1 MKTVQCPYCSVN
13 FETIGFRPMNF
24 QCVQCGSDAEWYA
37 GFADGEPRG
46 LIAWNANDNTQSWLY
61 TQYMIPIMQQ
71 IEQLESEIQ
80 MYFSQLKSN
89 AQAVTSEITDAIA
102 TLTEQLA
109 TLYAEYD
116 ALIATDPAAA
126 AVVMQEIGIVQQKI
140 AVNQLLMVQIE
151 QIIVTI
157 ETLKQQLLAYAE
169 QLKDTAETSFY
180 QIINNITDSNQDDL
194 SSDSKIDEYSSEDI
208 WIDFTSMMTQDVND
222 IRIQVQQVYQQT
234 NAQIK
239 EISSQVQS

>member
-46 LIAWNANDNTQSWLY
+46 LIAWNANDSTQSWLY
-61 TQYMIPIMQQ
+61 TQYMISIMQQ
-71 IEQLESEIQ
+71 IEQLESETQ

-140 AVNQLLMVQIE
+140 AVNQQLMVQIE

-208 WIDFTSMMTQDVND
+208 WINFTSMMTQDVND
-222 IRIQVQQVYQQT
+222 TRIQVQQVYQQT

-239 EISSQVQS
+239 EISSQIQS

>member
-1 MKTVQCPYCSVN
+1 MKIVQCPYCSVN

-46 LIAWNANDNTQSWLY
+46 LIAWNANDSTQSWLY

-71 IEQLESEIQ
+71 IQQLESEIQ
-80 MYFSQLKSN
+80 MYFYQLKSS
-89 AQAVTSEITDAIA
+89 AQTVVSEVIEVIA
-102 TLTEQLA
+102 ALNEQLA

-116 ALIATDPAAA
+116 ALIVTDPAAA
-126 AVVMQEIGIVQQKI
+126 AVVMQEIGVVQQKI
-140 AVNQLLMVQIE
+140 AVNQQLMVQIE

-194 SSDSKIDEYSSEDI
+194 SSDSKIAEYSSEDI

-222 IRIQVQQVYQQT
+222 MRRQVQQVYQQMNT
-234 NAQIK
+234 QIQQ
-239 EISSQVQS
+239 IRSQIQR